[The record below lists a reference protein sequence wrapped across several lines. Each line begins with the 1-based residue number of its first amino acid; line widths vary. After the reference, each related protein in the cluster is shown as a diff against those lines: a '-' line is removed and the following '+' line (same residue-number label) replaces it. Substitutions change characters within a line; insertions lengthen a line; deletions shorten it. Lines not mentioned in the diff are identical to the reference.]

1 MPAAASVLGWAE
13 TMSEPIVVHLEP
25 GSPTAQWA
33 AAAARSLIT
42 SRVELAHTADS
53 ALLDDLVRQVANEIF
68 QEVPSTDETSRAAER
83 ALSLVAAL
91 VHIGV
96 QLVDGWSHA
105 DEVPHL
111 ELLQSLFQLLEREGV
126 TF

>member
-1 MPAAASVLGWAE
+1 MRD
-13 TMSEPIVVHLEP
+13 PIVVHLQP

-42 SRVELAHTADS
+42 SRVELAHSADS

-68 QEVPSTDETSRAAER
+68 DGVPASEEASKAAER

-96 QLVDGWSHA
+96 QLVDGWSQA
-105 DEVPHL
+105 DEVAHL

>member
-1 MPAAASVLGWAE
+1 
-13 TMSEPIVVHLEP
+13 MSDPIVVHLQP

-33 AAAARSLIT
+33 AATARSLIT
-42 SRVELAHTADS
+42 SRVELARTADS
-53 ALLDDLVRQVANEIF
+53 ALLDELVRQVANEIF
-68 QEVPSTDETSRAAER
+68 ADVPATEATSRAAER

-105 DEVPHL
+105 DDVPHL
-111 ELLQSLFQLLEREGV
+111 DLLQSLFQLLEREGV

>member
-1 MPAAASVLGWAE
+1 
-13 TMSEPIVVHLEP
+13 MSEDPAIVVHLHS

-33 AAAARSLIT
+33 AATARSLLT
-42 SRVELAHTADS
+42 SRLHLARTGDS
-53 ALLDDLVRQVANEIF
+53 ALIDQLVQGVAGEIF
-68 QEVPSTDETSRAAER
+68 EGVPATPENAAAAER

-96 QLVDGWSHA
+96 QLTDGWA
-105 DEVPHL
+105 DADDVPHE
-111 ELLQSLFQLLEREGV
+111 ELVQSLFQLLEREGV